1 MKQKFSVGKALGII
15 LLGAIIGGILG
26 ELFGMILPESVV
38 REFLLKKYAF
48 GFTNPLTIDLS
59 IIEFSFSHTSDEC
72 GESFGDC
79 IWVLYPKI
87 YTMKVRLQ

>member
-48 GFTNPLTIDLS
+48 GFTNPLNIDLS
-59 IIEFSFSHTSDEC
+59 IITFSFSLMFRMNVVSLL
-72 GESFGDC
+72 GIVFGFY
-79 IWVLYPKI
+79 ILK
-87 YTMKVRLQ
+87 YTR

>member
-59 IIEFSFSHTSDEC
+59 IIEFSFSLILRMNVVSLL
-72 GESFGDC
+72 GIVFGFY
-79 IWVLYPKI
+79 ILK
-87 YTMKVRLQ
+87 YTR

>member
-48 GFTNPLTIDLS
+48 GFTNPLNIDLS
-59 IIEFSFSHTSDEC
+59 IITFSFSLMLRMNVVSLL
-72 GESFGDC
+72 GIVFGFY
-79 IWVLYPKI
+79 ILK
-87 YTMKVRLQ
+87 YTR

>member
-48 GFTNPLTIDLS
+48 GFTNPLNIDLS
-59 IIEFSFSHTSDEC
+59 IITFSFSLMFRMNVVSLL
-72 GESFGDC
+72 GIVFGYY
-79 IWVLYPKI
+79 ILK
-87 YTMKVRLQ
+87 YTR

>member
-59 IIEFSFSHTSDEC
+59 IIKFSFSLILRMNVVSLL
-72 GESFGDC
+72 GIVFGFY
-79 IWVLYPKI
+79 ILK
-87 YTMKVRLQ
+87 YTR

>member
-48 GFTNPLTIDLS
+48 GLTNPLSIDLG
-59 IIEFSFSHTSDEC
+59 IIAFSFSLMLRMNVVSLL
-72 GESFGDC
+72 GIVFGFY
-79 IWVLYPKI
+79 ILK
-87 YTMKVRLQ
+87 YTR